1 MLNDLC
7 SVLCLEWVNHY
18 TLFLHLSSVHL
29 VREERGEIVEEE
41 RDESKVNICNCTPI
55 QEQYEEQQSKVIKS
69 LLILLTHDECLW

>member
-1 MLNDLC
+1 MGQP
-7 SVLCLEWVNHY
+7 
-18 TLFLHLSSVHL
+18 LHLVPPSLFCTPSK
-29 VREERGEIVEEE
+29 RGEGREIVEEE